1 MVYFSDIDETVSW
14 INEKASAL
22 ASDDFG
28 RDLASVQALQRKHD
42 GVERDLAALE
52 LKVQS
57 LGVEADRLK
66 NLHPDRSDHIDAKRQ
81 EVLDFWEQ
89 LKEQAQNRKEQL
101 DRSYALHRFYADY
114 RDLLSWI
121 NEMKAVIAAD
131 ELAKDVAG
139 AEALLERHQEHRVRI
154 RCRYR

>member
-1 MVYFSDIDETVSW
+1 M
-14 INEKASAL
+14 

-57 LGVEADRLK
+57 LGVEAERLK
-66 NLHPDRSDHIDAKRQ
+66 TLHPDRADHIDAKKQ

-89 LKEQAQNRKEQL
+89 LKEQAKNRKEQL

-139 AEALLERHQEHRVRI
+139 AEALLERHQEHRVSTLI
-154 RCRYR
+154 RK